1 MSKNFVQLFLPILLE
16 KTAFHCFKLFLVFIF
31 LLITMSNGIS
41 AYHLYLNKQL
51 RLIGLNPFPP
61 SQTLHTQL
69 SSGNGDEDDGEDVDG
84 DEVEDNDEYGDEDD
98 DQDGDGDD
106 GEEDEP
112 SFKLELSLFYLQQT
126 TLSLANYKH

>member
-1 MSKNFVQLFLPILLE
+1 MP
-16 KTAFHCFKLFLVFIF
+16 
-31 LLITMSNGIS
+31 NGIS

-69 SSGNGDEDDGEDVDG
+69 SSENGGEDDGEDVDG

-98 DQDGDGDD
+98 DEDGDGDD
-106 GEEDEP
+106 VEEDEP
-112 SFKLELSLFYLQQT
+112 SSSWNLVFFTFSKLL
-126 TLSLANYKH
+126 

>member
-1 MSKNFVQLFLPILLE
+1 MSKNFLQLFLPILLE
-16 KTAFHCFKLFLVFIF
+16 KEQLIIVFNFFLI
-31 LLITMSNGIS
+31 LLIMPNGIS

-61 SQTLHTQL
+61 SQTFHTQL

-98 DQDGDGDD
+98 DQDG
-106 GEEDEP
+106 EEDEP

>member
-31 LLITMSNGIS
+31 LLLIMPNGIS

-98 DQDGDGDD
+98 DEDGDGDD
-106 GEEDEP
+106 VEEDEP
-112 SFKLELSLFYLQQT
+112 SSSWNLVFFTFSKLL
-126 TLSLANYKH
+126 LANYKH

>member
-1 MSKNFVQLFLPILLE
+1 MP
-16 KTAFHCFKLFLVFIF
+16 
-31 LLITMSNGIS
+31 NGIS

-98 DQDGDGDD
+98 DQDGDISIMT
-106 GEEDEP
+106 EC
-112 SFKLELSLFYLQQT
+112 LSVC
-126 TLSLANYKH
+126 LSVTKNDHFLLGVSCNHLNPP

>member
-1 MSKNFVQLFLPILLE
+1 MFILL
-16 KTAFHCFKLFLVFIF
+16 I
-31 LLITMSNGIS
+31 MPNSIS

-84 DEVEDNDEYGDEDD
+84 DEVEDNDQHGTKMMMKTKFTMMVMMVKKM
-98 DQDGDGDD
+98 
-106 GEEDEP
+106 
-112 SFKLELSLFYLQQT
+112 SLLSSWNLVFFTFSKLL
-126 TLSLANYKH
+126 

>member
-1 MSKNFVQLFLPILLE
+1 MSKNFLQLFLPIILE
-16 KTAFHCFKLFLVFIF
+16 KEQLIIVFNFILI
-31 LLITMSNGIS
+31 LLIMPNGIS